1 MESCP
6 TQAVLPLVGLAAEK
20 VIRDR
25 YITGYRTVGRLF
37 GKRRTFGWLS
47 LPDPYGFRNW
57 WNRRQPKTPKKSRD
71 APHFISTEIRVY
83 EACLGVRDA
92 RC

>member
-25 YITGYRTVGRLF
+25 YKRLSWTAWLRLGNRSRVGS
-37 GKRRTFGWLS
+37 KTTANQRR
-47 LPDPYGFRNW
+47 
-57 WNRRQPKTPKKSRD
+57 
-71 APHFISTEIRVY
+71 
-83 EACLGVRDA
+83 
-92 RC
+92 